1 MQYTKSIILNQFFI
15 GRRGTQVVVP
25 YRGTDDDKRHL
36 KLMGD
41 LGQIV
46 HLVCLTRSTC
56 FDVFAQLTG
65 TCRDLT

>member
-1 MQYTKSIILNQFFI
+1 MLDGTT

-25 YRGTDDDKRHL
+25 YRGTDDDRRHL

-46 HLVCLTRSTC
+46 HLVCFFESVQGSSHPILLTN
-56 FDVFAQLTG
+56 D
-65 TCRDLT
+65 